1 MDSDA
6 NTIPAGTRVLVTG
19 ATGFTGTVLVRR
31 LVGMGLDVRAIA
43 RESSDLAA
51 LEDLDITWF
60 RGDVFDPETVR
71 EACAGVTHIF
81 HVAAAFRVSG
91 IADSVYHD
99 VHVTSTQLL
108 AQAALEQPGFK
119 RFIHVS
125 TVGVHGHI
133 ENPPANEETPF
144 HPGDI
149 YQETKAEAETW
160 LHAFAAEQNLPYTVI
175 RPAAIYGPGDT
186 RLLKLFK
193 MAMRPVFVLLG
204 SGKCLYHLIH
214 VEDLV
219 GAMILAATA
228 TSALGEAFICGNPA
242 SMTLEGIGRIAAETL
257 GHKVRV
263 VRLPAW
269 PVFLAADLCEAICRP
284 LHLKPP
290 LYRRRVAFFT
300 KDRSFDTSKLRDV
313 LGYTCRHT
321 NEEGIADTAR
331 WYREHGWL

>member
-1 MDSDA
+1 MDRDV

-19 ATGFTGTVLVRR
+19 ATGFTGAALVRR
-31 LVGMGLDVRAIA
+31 LVEMGLDVRAIA
-43 RESSDLAA
+43 RASSDLSP
-51 LEDLDITWF
+51 LEDLSVTWF
-60 RGDVFDPETVR
+60 RGDVFDPETVKA
-71 EACAGVTHIF
+71 ACESVQYIF

-91 IADSVYHD
+91 IPDSAYRD
-99 VHVTSTQLL
+99 VHVTSTRYL
-108 AQAALEQPGFK
+108 AQAALAQPDFK
-119 RFIHVS
+119 RFVHVS

-149 YQETKAEAETW
+149 YQKTKAEAENW
-160 LHAFAAEQNLPYTVI
+160 LHTFAAEQDLPYTVI

-193 MAMRPVFVLLG
+193 MAMRPLFILLG
-204 SGKCLYHLIH
+204 NGKCLYHLIH

-228 TSALGEAFICGNPA
+228 PSALGEAFICGNPT
-242 SMTLEGIGRIAAETL
+242 SMTLEGIGRIAAEAL
-257 GHKVRV
+257 GHRV
-263 VRLPAW
+263 HMLRLPAW

-284 LHLKPP
+284 LRLKPL

-331 WYREHGWL
+331 WYRDNGWL

>member
-1 MDSDA
+1 MNAADD
-6 NTIPAGTRVLVTG
+6 TIAAGTRVLVTG
-19 ATGFTGTVLVRR
+19 ATGFTGAVLVRR
-31 LVGMGLDVRAIA
+31 LVEMGLDVRAVA
-43 RESSDLAA
+43 RESSDLSA

-60 RGDVFDPETVR
+60 RGDVFDPATVKA
-71 EACAGVTHIF
+71 ACEGALYIF

-91 IADSVYHD
+91 IPDSVYRD
-99 VHVTSTQLL
+99 VHVTSTQWL
-108 AQAALEQPGFK
+108 AQAALEQPDFR
-119 RFIHVS
+119 RFVHVS

-133 ENPPANEETPF
+133 ETPPANEETPF

-149 YQETKAEAETW
+149 YQQTKAEAETW
-160 LHAFAAEQNLPYTVI
+160 LHTFAAEHKLPYTVI

-193 MAMRPVFVLLG
+193 MALRPFFILLG
-204 SGKCLYHLIH
+204 NGKCLYHLIH

-219 GAMILAATA
+219 GTMIMAATA
-228 TSALGEAFICGNPA
+228 PGALSQAFICGNPA
-242 SMTLEGIGRIAAETL
+242 SMTLEGIGRIAAEAL
-257 GHKVRV
+257 AHKVRV
-263 VRLPAW
+263 LRLPAW
-269 PVFLAADLCEAICRP
+269 PVFMLADLSEAVCRP
-284 LHLKPP
+284 LHLKPL

-331 WYREHGWL
+331 WYREHDWL

>member
-1 MDSDA
+1 MKSDSVSIA
-6 NTIPAGTRVLVTG
+6 AGTRVLVTG
-19 ATGFTGTVLVRR
+19 ATGFTGTVLVRQ
-31 LVGMGLDVRAIA
+31 LVAMGLDVRAIA
-43 RESSDLAA
+43 RESSDLSPLA
-51 LEDLDITWF
+51 DLDITWF
-60 RGDVFDPETVR
+60 RGDVFDANTITA
-71 EACAGVTHIF
+71 ACADVQYIF

-91 IADSVYHD
+91 IPDSAYRD
-99 VHVTSTQLL
+99 VHVTSTRLL
-108 AQAALEQPGFK
+108 ANAALAQPGFK

-133 ENPPANEETPF
+133 EHPPANEASPF

-149 YQETKAEAETW
+149 YQKTKADAETW
-160 LHAFAAEQNLPYTVI
+160 LHQFADENRLPYTVI

-193 MAMRPVFVLLG
+193 MAMRPVFILLG
-204 SGKCLYHLIH
+204 NGKCLYHLIH

-219 GAMILAATA
+219 GAMIMAATA
-228 TSALGEAFICGNPA
+228 PGALGEAFICGNPT
-242 SMTLEGIGRIAAETL
+242 SMTLEGIGRMAAETL

-263 VRLPAW
+263 LRLPAW
-269 PVFLAADLCEAICRP
+269 PVFLLADLSEAICRP
-284 LHLKPP
+284 LHLKPL

-313 LGYTCRHT
+313 LGYTCQHT
-321 NEEGIADTAR
+321 NEEGIAATAR